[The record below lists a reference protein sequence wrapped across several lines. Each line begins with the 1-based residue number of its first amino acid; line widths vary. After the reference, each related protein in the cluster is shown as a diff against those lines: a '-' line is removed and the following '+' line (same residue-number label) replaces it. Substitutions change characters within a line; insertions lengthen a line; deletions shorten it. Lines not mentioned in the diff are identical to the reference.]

1 MGNTVVPKLLPG
13 DEVQQLLNGKRL
25 EPKFIVLS
33 VSKEGVQLLNQIW
46 YPLQDFVAIQN
57 KGIFK
62 KNCSKYLRILHS
74 KVLNCKF
81 SRLKSF

>member
-57 KGIFK
+57 KGIL
-62 KNCSKYLRILHS
+62 KNSSKYLRILHS

-81 SRLKSF
+81 SRLKFF